1 MSLNRA
7 LQIGVDGG
15 TLSQTNVMTVR
26 WGKRGVKMANKVDE
40 ELSDDFSYIVRLRN
54 TDLDG
59 LKRLSTA
66 LTSINGIG
74 SRTSTTICR
83 LSGLSPNQLTGNLT
97 LEEQELLRKTIE
109 DYAMNA
115 PLWMLNRQWDKESG
129 EELHLFGQDLEL
141 THKEDINKLRS
152 IKTYRG
158 IRHANRQKV
167 RGQRGRSNGRGG
179 LTLGVKK
186 KK

>member
-1 MSLNRA
+1 
-7 LQIGVDGG
+7 
-15 TLSQTNVMTVR
+15 
-26 WGKRGVKMANKVDE
+26 MASKDDE
-40 ELSDDFSYIVRLRN
+40 ELGDDFSYIVRLRN

-97 LEEQELLRKTIE
+97 SEEQDLLRNTIE
-109 DYAMNA
+109 EYAMNA
-115 PLWMLNRQWDKESG
+115 PLWMLNRQWDKETG
-129 EELHLFGQDLEL
+129 DELHLFGQDLQL
-141 THKEDINKLRS
+141 THKDDITKLRS

>member
-15 TLSQTNVMTVR
+15 TLSQTNGMTVR
-26 WGKRGVKMANKVDE
+26 WGKRGVKMTNKVDE

-97 LEEQELLRKTIE
+97 LEEQELLRKTI
-109 DYAMNA
+109 D
-115 PLWMLNRQWDKESG
+115 
-129 EELHLFGQDLEL
+129 
-141 THKEDINKLRS
+141 
-152 IKTYRG
+152 
-158 IRHANRQKV
+158 
-167 RGQRGRSNGRGG
+167 
-179 LTLGVKK
+179 
-186 KK
+186 